1 MHDGPAFLSQVV
13 AMVVASAAIA
23 YICHRL
29 RILPIV
35 GFLLAGVVIGPHA
48 LGLVADAAL
57 VDQVAEIGIVLL
69 LFTLGIEFSL
79 ERLWRIKRAIFVGGG
94 LQLALTIAAVTGI
107 LALLGVEWRVGF
119 YTGALVALS
128 STALV
133 LKVLGDRNE
142 LTTPKGQLTLG
153 ILIFQDLAIVGLVLI
168 LPMLAGNAGSALGVA
183 RGLGTAALI
192 VVLVVVVA
200 RRVMPPI
207 LERVA
212 RTCSQEIF
220 LLTIIAICLGTAWL
234 TSLAGVSLSLG
245 AFLAGLVMSESRFSH
260 HAFAEIL
267 PLQILFSAVFFI
279 SVGMLLDLHFVAHHP
294 LLILGVVFVVVL
306 IKSVVTGAAA
316 RLLGYHG
323 AVAGATAFLLAQIG
337 EFSFVLER
345 VGRAA
350 GLNPAGVEGMGGQ
363 TFIAATV
370 LLMAGTPLLARA
382 GRALEERRNARTID
396 TAVRE
401 AETEIEAVTL
411 ENHVIVAGY
420 GSAARYLTRVLRDS
434 GVPFVILTL
443 SPTGA
448 TEAQAEG
455 LRVILGDYSRRYLLD
470 AAAIDNAKMLVVAD
484 DTADMVRR
492 VVAVARGI
500 NPTLHVVVRT
510 QSPSDVDALIGE
522 GADEVLVDELEIGVQ
537 LFTRVLSAYQVSA
550 TEIDDHVDT
559 VRTGGYAALRS
570 GVPEVPIVVCDDLD
584 EACFDTRTFTV
595 RRGTATTDVTIADLA
610 SAAGVRVIS
619 MARGGENLAPPP
631 PDFVLEPGDRLTA
644 RASAQAF
651 ATAAR
656 LLRSSEDEPP
666 REVRPRP
673 TAVRTIS
680 LTAAQRRAC
689 PHAGTV
695 RDQITSTAD
704 ACEECVKLGDPWV
717 HLRVCMTCGNVAC
730 CDTSRNKHAT
740 AHYHATQHPII
751 RSYQPGEGWAW
762 CYPEEKML

>member
-1 MHDGPAFLSQVV
+1 MHGFLPQTV
-13 AMVVASAAIA
+13 AMLVASAVIA

-29 RILPIV
+29 KILPIV
-35 GFLLAGVVIGPHA
+35 GFLLAGVLIGPHA
-48 LGLVADAAL
+48 LGLVDDAEL
-57 VDQVAEIGIVLL
+57 IDQVADIGIVLL
-69 LFTLGIEFSL
+69 LFTIGLEFSL
-79 ERLWRIKRAIFVGGG
+79 DRLWRIKRAIFIGGG
-94 LQLALTIAAVTGI
+94 LQLALTIGAVMGI
-107 LALLGVEWRVGF
+107 LGLVGVSWQPGF

-133 LKVLGDRNE
+133 LKILGDRNE
-142 LTTPKGQLTLG
+142 VSSPKGQLTLG
-153 ILIFQDLAIVGLVLI
+153 ILIFQDLAVVGLVLI
-168 LPMLAGNAGSALGVA
+168 VPMLGGGAGSALGIA
-183 RGLGTAALI
+183 RGLGIAAAI

-279 SVGMLLDLHFVAHHP
+279 SVGMLLDVAFVARHP
-294 LLILGVVFVVVL
+294 LAILGVVLAVVVVKVIATSL
-306 IKSVVTGAAA
+306 ATSMLHYPAPVV
-316 RLLGYHG
+316 
-323 AVAGATAFLLAQIG
+323 GATAFLIAQIG

-350 GLNPAGVEGMGGQ
+350 GLAPFGAEMGAQ

-370 LLMAGTPLLARA
+370 LLMAMTPILAKA
-382 GRALEERRNARTID
+382 GRIFEERRNAQT
-396 TAVRE
+396 
-401 AETEIEAVTL
+401 IEAATRAAEPELEQITL

-448 TEAQAEG
+448 SEAKRDG
-455 LRVILGDYSRRYLLD
+455 LRVILGDYSKRFLLSM
-470 AAAIDNAKMLVVAD
+470 AAVDRAKMLVIPD
-484 DTADMVRR
+484 DTPDMARR

-510 QSPSDVDALIGE
+510 QSESDVDSLIAD
-522 GADEVLVDELEIGVQ
+522 GADEILVDELEIGVQ
-537 LFTRVLSAYQVSA
+537 LFTRVLTAYQVSA
-550 TEIDDHVDT
+550 GEIEDHVAT
-559 VRTGGYAALRS
+559 VRTGGYAALRAAIS
-570 GVPEVPIVVCDDLD
+570 EAPLVVCEDLD

-595 RRGTATTDVTIADLA
+595 RRGTATTPVTIGELA
-610 SAAGVRVIS
+610 AHANVRVVS
-619 MARGGENLAPPP
+619 VERGRETIAPPP
-631 PDFVLEPGDRLTA
+631 EDFVLEPGDRLTA

-656 LLRSSEDEPP
+656 LLRSDLPASPSSAEP
-666 REVRPRP
+666 
-673 TAVRTIS
+673 RTIALTEEQRS
-680 LTAAQRRAC
+680 LCEHGRVVREEVTTTA
-689 PHAGTV
+689 T
-695 RDQITSTAD
+695 
-704 ACEECVKLGDPWV
+704 ACEDCVKIGEREWV
-717 HLRVCMTCGNVAC
+717 HLRVCMTCGGVRC
-730 CDTSRNKHAT
+730 CDSSKNKHAT
-740 AHYHATQHPII
+740 AHYHATEHPIMH
-751 RSYQPGEGWAW
+751 SYERGERWAW
-762 CYPEEKML
+762 CYVDELTL